1 MKKSSMLLM
10 ALAVAS
16 TSAFAQKAPKIG
28 VVIYKFDDTFM
39 SYVRGKIES
48 EAKAAGVKPGGMI
61 MLHGTPLDE
70 EYPEWFFHTLDWTE
84 GCIALKNDDMRELW
98 KYVRDGTLIEIRP

>member
-48 EAKAAGVKPGGMI
+48 EAKAAGVGAWVKRSMPSLKYCCRNQKPNG
-61 MLHGTPLDE
+61 L
-70 EYPEWFFHTLDWTE
+70 Y
-84 GCIALKNDDMRELW
+84 LW
-98 KYVRDGTLIEIRP
+98 MGSQT

>member
-48 EAKAAGVKPGGMI
+48 EA
-61 MLHGTPLDE
+61 
-70 EYPEWFFHTLDWTE
+70 
-84 GCIALKNDDMRELW
+84 
-98 KYVRDGTLIEIRP
+98 